1 VAKIFGQNSIRELA
15 SVHPF
20 EHIEESIEI
29 VQQWLQDYRFGTLKN
44 DSETSREQSF
54 NRDFFVRILRYREK
68 PSKPYSFQ
76 PKSSTES
83 GEIPDARICF
93 VDEEKGVDLT
103 FAVVELKGAKTS
115 LDKPQRGYNNQ
126 TPVQQAFK
134 YKPQYRGCK
143 FVLVSNFFETRLYN
157 DNLLDYESWT
167 LEDLADSSDDFLNL
181 RVFHFLL
188 CEANFAPSS
197 GESNSSNLLLEA
209 RSKQQE
215 ITKRF
220 YLDYRLTRLNLVSDL
235 IEKNSSLKEAPS
247 KAVTLAQKLIDRV
260 VFTCFA
266 EDGGFIPDHSLAQVR
281 LEAQR
286 SSFSSLWGTLKTFFA
301 AIDGGSQKLG
311 IPIGFNGGL
320 FSHDPDLDEL
330 AVDDEV
336 LKRVL
341 ALGEY
346 DFRNDLSV
354 TVLGHI
360 FEQSI
365 TDIENLRSD
374 LEQNLMSSLTAS
386 SKRKTAGVY
395 YTPDHVV
402 RGMVANSLG
411 QYLANLESQFLTT
424 YGLKEDIS
432 DKSFEKRQRQA
443 YLKYQEA
450 LQQIRVLD
458 PACGSGAFLVAAYD
472 YLLAENQ
479 RVAGILGPDLMG
491 TDEFIRPILQKN
503 LFGVDINEESV
514 EITKLSLW
522 LKSAN
527 KGQKLTNLDGSI
539 QCGDSLVSS
548 DAFSSNSFD
557 WDSRFQEVMDEGG
570 FDVVLGNPPYVDSEL
585 MVKSNPDLRRHIAE
599 QYETASGNWDL
610 YVPFYQRGLDL
621 TKPGGFCSMI
631 IPNKSLIADYAST
644 LRSYISR
651 HGSLNAVADLM
662 ADSVF
667 EVDVYPVVLTVNKG
681 MPQGPVRVYSGGFG
695 VFDERPL
702 QDANWF
708 KLLGD
713 SSTDS
718 GEYEVLGT
726 HFKVNSAATVSE
738 AYELRD
744 AITEDASASSYRV
757 INTGTIDKFLNFWGI
772 DSMKY
777 IKGDFVFP
785 VGKKE
790 TQAKKEWFDKSGVV
804 VAGMATEIEAYLF
817 EKGGYIPAKST
828 VVVTAKEGSTLSE
841 YAALALLNTQIVS
854 ELFISD
860 NKLNSMAGGFITI
873 NQGNLSKARFPAS
886 YMMHSQKL
894 DELGRLQHHHA
905 EQLLTLSRKLRS
917 LILSHYEGA
926 QWGKGLRYWWLMQF
940 PEFSKQLKLNLTLS
954 QKAELLEVFETRIG
968 EASLHWGKIIEAK
981 TEAERLNEPFE
992 SL

>member
-1 VAKIFGQNSIRELA
+1 MAKIFGQNSIRELA
-15 SVHPF
+15 SQQAF
-20 EHIEESIEI
+20 GHIHESIEI
-29 VQQWLQDYRFGTLKN
+29 VDQWLHDYRFGTLKT

-54 NRDFFVRILRYREK
+54 NTDFFGRILGYREK
-68 PSKPYSFQ
+68 PSKPFSFQ
-76 PKSSTES
+76 PKSSTAS

-93 VDEEKGVDLT
+93 VDEDKGTDLT

-115 LDKPQRGYNNQ
+115 LDKPQRGYSNQ

-134 YKPQYRGCK
+134 YKPQYRGCN

-167 LEDLADSSDDFLNL
+167 LEDLADPSDEYLNL
-181 RVFHFLL
+181 KVFHFLL
-188 CEANFAPSS
+188 CQSNFAPSS
-197 GESNSSNLLLEA
+197 GQSMTANLLLEA

-215 ITKRF
+215 ITKKF
-220 YLDYRLTRLNLVSDL
+220 YLDYRLTRLNLVSNF
-235 IEKNSSLKEAPS
+235 IEKNPLLKEAPS
-247 KAVTLAQKLIDRV
+247 KAVSLAQKLIDRV
-260 VFTCFA
+260 VFACFA

-286 SSFSSLWGTLKTFFA
+286 SSFSSLWQTLKAFFA
-301 AIDGGSQKLG
+301 AIDGGSEKLG

-320 FSHDPDLDEL
+320 FKFDPELDDL
-330 AVDDEV
+330 AVDDDV
-336 LKRVL
+336 LKGVL

-402 RGMVANSLG
+402 RGIVANSLG
-411 QYLANLESQFLTT
+411 KHLSNLEAQFLQSF
-424 YGLKEDIS
+424 GLKEDIS
-432 DKSFEKRQRQA
+432 DRSFEKRQRQA

-472 YLLAENQ
+472 YLLAENR
-479 RVAGILGPDLMG
+479 RVADILGPDLMG
-491 TDEFIRPILQKN
+491 ADEFIRPILQKN
-503 LFGVDINEESV
+503 LFGVDLNEESV

-527 KGQKLTNLDGSI
+527 KGQKLTNLDSSI
-539 QCGDSLVSS
+539 LCGDSLVNSQE
-548 DAFSSNSFD
+548 FSSNPFD
-557 WDSRFQEVMDEGG
+557 WNARFKEVMDEGG
-570 FDVVLGNPPYVDSEL
+570 FDVVVGNPPYVDSEL
-585 MVKSNPDLRRHIAE
+585 MVKSNPELRKHIAAH
-599 QYETASGNWDL
+599 YETASGNWDL
-610 YVPFYQRGLDL
+610 YVPFFQKALDL
-621 TKPGGFCSMI
+621 TKSGGFCSMI

-651 HGSLNAVADLM
+651 QGALNAVADLM

-681 MPQGPVRVYSGGFG
+681 VAQGPVRVYKGGFG
-695 VFDERPL
+695 VFEERSL
-702 QDANWF
+702 EGEHWY

-713 SSTDS
+713 SSTEE
-718 GEYEVLGT
+718 GEFELLGT
-726 HFKVNSAATVSE
+726 HFKVSSAATVSE

-744 AITEDASASSYRV
+744 SILEDASATNFRV

-772 DSMKY
+772 DTMKY

-785 VGKKE
+785 IGNRQA
-790 TQAKKEWFDKSGVV
+790 QAKKEWYGKVGVV

-817 EKGGYIPAKST
+817 REDEYIPAKST
-828 VVVTAKEGSTLSE
+828 VVVTAQEESVFSE
-841 YAALALLNTQIVS
+841 YAALALMNTDLFS
-854 ELFISD
+854 ELFTSD

-873 NQGNLSKARFPAS
+873 SQGNLSKARFPRHLMLHAEL
-886 YMMHSQKL
+886 L
-894 DELGRLQHHHA
+894 DGLGRLQHNHA
-905 EQLLTLSRKLRS
+905 EQLMSLSRKLRS
-917 LILSHYEGA
+917 LILSHYDKA
-926 QWGKGLRYWWLMQF
+926 VWGKGLRYWWLLQF
-940 PEFSKQLKLNLTLS
+940 PEFSKQLKLSLTLE
-954 QKAELLEVFETRIG
+954 QRAELLDAFEKLLG
-968 EASLHWGKIIEAK
+968 EANTHWGKIMEAK
-981 TEAERLNEPFE
+981 QEAEELARPVKP
-992 SL
+992 